1 VSELKSLTA
10 YLAGLLITVTIVS
23 NTNLD
28 TSQIISV
35 TTFIAIILGAIFFW
49 RLRLAFALAGVSAL
63 LFLKVLDVPHLMKY
77 AHFDV
82 ILFLMG
88 MMIVIGFLEEQGFFE
103 HILEILSKYFS
114 RSGFMLVAGLLLMS
128 ATFAALVDEVTSI
141 LFMTALTL
149 RITKRYDLDPLPMV
163 IATVMATNVGS
174 SFTVVGNPIGVL
186 IAFEG
191 GLSFLDFIRWATPV
205 GVVVLMLTIML
216 VFVYW
221 RPYIT
226 KLDGMMNLLGRLS
239 LDREIDKR
247 KMRVSWAVF
256 LCTICGLVLHHPL
269 EELLHLERN
278 TLLLA
283 VPLIM
288 AGITLFISREQ
299 ARGLVEHRVDWW
311 TLAFFIFF
319 FSTVGTLSY
328 TGVTEIMA
336 ETIITFAGGNP
347 LLIATLITW
356 TAGILSAFMDNILAV
371 ATLISIVHGLEAY
384 GYHIFPTWWGMLFG
398 ACYLGNLTM
407 IGSTANIVAL
417 GILEK
422 ERGRHIHF
430 LDWFKPGLAIAVPEL
445 ALATVLLLL
454 QHFIF

>member
-1 VSELKSLTA
+1 MSKLRGLIT
-10 YLAGLLITVTIVS
+10 YIAGLLLTVIVVSGTDLNASQMVSVTI
-23 NTNLD
+23 
-28 TSQIISV
+28 
-35 TTFIAIILGAIFFW
+35 FIAIILGAILFW
-49 RLRLAFALAGVSAL
+49 RLRLAFALAGVAVL
-63 LFLKVLDVPHLMKY
+63 LFSRVLDVPHLMKY

-88 MMIVIGFLEEQGFFE
+88 MMTVIGFLEEQGFFE
-103 HILEILSKYFS
+103 HVLEILFKYFS
-114 RSGFMLVAGLLLMS
+114 RSGLMLISGLLLMS
-128 ATFAALVDEVTSI
+128 AVFAALVDEVTSI
-141 LFMTALTL
+141 LFITALTL
-149 RITKRYDLDPLPMV
+149 RITKHYDLDPLPMV

-191 GLSFLDFIRWATPV
+191 NLTFLDFIRWATPI
-205 GVVVLMLTIML
+205 GVMVLILTIIL
-216 VFVYW
+216 ASLYW

-226 KLDGMMNLLGRLS
+226 KLNDMMNLLGEPNLG
-239 LDREIDKR
+239 EEADKR
-247 KMRVSWAVF
+247 KMRVSWAIF
-256 LCTICGLVLHHPL
+256 LCTIGGLVLHHPL

-288 AGITLFISREQ
+288 AGVTLLISGERARELIE
-299 ARGLVEHRVDWW
+299 RRVDWW

-319 FSTVGTLSY
+319 FATVGTLAY
-328 TGVTEIMA
+328 TGVTEIIA
-336 ETIITFAGGNP
+336 EAIIAYAGGNP
-347 LLIATLITW
+347 ILITTLITW
-356 TAGILSAFMDNILAV
+356 TAGVLSAFMDNILAV
-371 ATLISIVHGLEAY
+371 ATLISVVHGLEAY
-384 GYHIFPTWWGMLFG
+384 GYHVFPTWWGMLFG

-430 LDWFKPGLAIAVPEL
+430 FDWFKPGLVIAVPQL
-445 ALATVLLLL
+445 TLATILLLL
-454 QHFIF
+454 QHFVF